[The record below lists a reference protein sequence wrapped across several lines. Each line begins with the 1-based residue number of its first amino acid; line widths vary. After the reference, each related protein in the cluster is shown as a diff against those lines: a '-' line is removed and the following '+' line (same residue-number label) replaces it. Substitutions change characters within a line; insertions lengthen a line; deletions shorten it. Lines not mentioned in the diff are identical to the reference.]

1 MVKGFDFDLLN
12 GFMGAP
18 KKFSGGSGNHHFT
31 ADGKT
36 YIDLNEMRIVL
47 GQGNRA
53 FNEALIKAMEGD
65 TSDHRSAYEAMLYD
79 CLAEK
84 TGGIF
89 EACFLTS
96 SGSESVESAVRI
108 AKKLTGRTELITF
121 WNSIHGRTWLSSCMS
136 GVKKRKVGYGQLAP
150 GIIHVPYPK
159 DMSDETSQKCLDEIK
174 AIYDN
179 GSARDAAA
187 VFVEPC
193 QGFDNRFASEYFLK
207 GLADWAHSEGML
219 VVFDEIQCG
228 MGRTGSYFL
237 YQQLGIEPDILLLG
251 KALGNGLHIS
261 AVLMK
266 KAPEFKDRAIFTGG
280 SGNDVLAC
288 AAACEVF
295 RQLDDGLLD
304 HVREIG
310 DYLLLKLNEFADNP
324 KVLQIRGRGLASA
337 IEFTDPAACDI
348 VYMHLISKSLL
359 VGRSGSSIY
368 FKPPYVMEKED
379 ADLLAIALNEALGQ
393 LYP

>member
-1 MVKGFDFDLLN
+1 MKRGFDLDLLS
-12 GFMGAP
+12 GYAGAP
-18 KKFSGGSGNHHFT
+18 KNYTKGAGARHYTS
-31 ADGKT
+31 DGREF
-36 YIDLNEMRIVL
+36 IDLNEMRIVL
-47 GQGNRA
+47 GQGNGA
-53 FNEALIKAMEGD
+53 FNKALIKAMEGD
-65 TSDHRSAYEAMLYD
+65 TSDHRSAYEAGLYD
-79 CLAEK
+79 RLAEK

-159 DMSDETSQKCLDEIK
+159 DMSGETSQKCLDEIK

-193 QGFDNRFASEYFLK
+193 QGFDNRFASEFFLK
-207 GLADWAHSEGML
+207 GLTDWAHSEGML

-304 HVREIG
+304 HVREVG
-310 DYLLLKLNEFADNP
+310 DYLLLRLNEFADNP
-324 KVLQIRGRGLASA
+324 KVLQVRGRGLAAA
-337 IEFTDPAACDI
+337 IEFTDPAVCDR
-348 VYMHLISKSLL
+348 VYLHLGSKNLL
-359 VGRSGSSIY
+359 VGRSGPSIY
-368 FKPPYVMEKED
+368 FKPPYVIEKRDID
-379 ADLLAIALNEALGQ
+379 ALSKALKEALAK
-393 LYP
+393 

>member
-1 MVKGFDFDLLN
+1 MKCGFDLDLLS
-12 GFMGAP
+12 GYAGAP
-18 KKFSGGSGNHHFT
+18 KNFVKGIGARHYTS
-31 ADGKT
+31 DGREF
-36 YIDLNEMRIVL
+36 IDFNEMRIVL
-47 GQGNRA
+47 GQGNEA
-53 FNEALIKAMEGD
+53 FKDAMLKALSCD
-65 TSDHRSAYEAMLYD
+65 TSDHWSVYEARLYD
-79 CLAEK
+79 YLAEK

-89 EACFLTS
+89 DACFLTS
-96 SGSESVESAVRI
+96 SGSESVESAVRV
-108 AKKLTGRTELITF
+108 AKKLTGKTELITF
-121 WNSIHGRTWLSSCMS
+121 WNSIHGRTYLSSCMS

-159 DMSDETSQKCLDEIK
+159 DMSIETSQKCLDEIK

-179 GSARDAAA
+179 GSAHDAAA

-207 GLADWAHSEGML
+207 GLSDWCKEEGML
-219 VVFDEIQCG
+219 LVFDEIQCG

-295 RQLDDGLLD
+295 RQLDAGLLKQ
-304 HVREIG
+304 VRKRG
-310 DYLLLKLNEFADNP
+310 DCLYEKLSDFRYDP
-324 KVLQIRGRGLASA
+324 KVAQVRGKGLAAA
-337 IEFTDPAACDI
+337 IEFTDPAVCDR
-348 VYMHLISKSLL
+348 VYLHLTSKNLL
-359 VGRSGSSIY
+359 VGRSGASIF
-368 FKPPYVMEKED
+368 FKPPYVIED
-379 ADLLAIALNEALGQ
+379 RDIDILAKALKDALSR
-393 LYP
+393 